1 MEELYGTDGT
11 GLSMIRPERRCRA
24 LTADGK
30 PCRWPTNSQFC
41 FQHDPERE
49 EERGLSKR
57 LGGFV
62 ATKARALPAQTP
74 PPSLEDPASLRQL
87 IGMTIHQ
94 VRTGAIHPS
103 IANSVFL
110 GVGQALKLAELELS
124 GQITQLE
131 QRLEREL
138 TRRR

>member
-1 MEELYGTDGT
+1 
-11 GLSMIRPERRCRA
+11 MIHPQRRCEA

-30 PCRWPTNSQFC
+30 PCRWPTNSRFC
-41 FQHDPERE
+41 YQHDPERG
-49 EERGLSKR
+49 EERTVSKR

-74 PPSLEDPASLRQL
+74 PPSLEDPTSLRRL
-87 IGMTIHQ
+87 VGETIHQ

-110 GVGQALKLAELELS
+110 GISQALKLAELELS
-124 GQITQLE
+124 AQITQLE

-138 TRRR
+138 AARR

>member
-1 MEELYGTDGT
+1 
-11 GLSMIRPERRCRA
+11 MIHPQRRCEA

-30 PCRWPTNSQFC
+30 PCRWPTNSRFC
-41 FQHDPERE
+41 YQHDPERE

-74 PPSLEDPASLRQL
+74 SPSLDSPASLRQL
-87 IGMTIHQ
+87 MGETIRQ

-110 GVGQALKLAELELS
+110 GISQALKLVELEVS
-124 GQITQLE
+124 AQIAQLE

-138 TRRR
+138 AWRQ

>member
-1 MEELYGTDGT
+1 
-11 GLSMIRPERRCRA
+11 MINPQRRGEA

-30 PCRWPTNSQFC
+30 PCRWPTNSRFC
-41 FQHDPERE
+41 YQHDPERE

-74 PPSLEDPASLRQL
+74 PPSLEDPAGLRQL
-87 IGMTIHQ
+87 IGETIHQ
-94 VRTGAIHPS
+94 VRTGMLHPTV
-103 IANSVFL
+103 ANSVFL

-124 GQITQLE
+124 AQVTQLE
-131 QRLEREL
+131 QRRYGPG
-138 TRRR
+138 T

>member
-1 MEELYGTDGT
+1 V
-11 GLSMIRPERRCRA
+11 IHPQRRCEA

-30 PCRWPTNSQFC
+30 PCRWPTNRQFC
-41 FQHDPERE
+41 YQHDPDRE

-62 ATKARALPAQTP
+62 ATKAQALPLHTP
-74 PPSLEDPASLRQL
+74 PPTMEDPASLRQL
-87 IGMTIHQ
+87 IGETIHH
-94 VRTGAIHPS
+94 VRTGLLHPS

-124 GQITQLE
+124 AQITQLE
-131 QRLEREL
+131 HRLEREL
-138 TRRR
+138 AARG